1 MEKEIY
7 IPNSEEISQLIE
19 QAWQKFCEQ
28 ARKAGID
35 INDETVD
42 GFLKDCFVAGYCA
55 GHNDIFGIIRDQINI
70 DDELNNI
77 IKQHNNIRT

>member
-19 QAWQKFCEQ
+19 QAWQGFCEQ
-28 ARKAGID
+28 AQQAGID
-35 INDETVD
+35 INDNTVD

-77 IKQHNNIRT
+77 IKKHNNK